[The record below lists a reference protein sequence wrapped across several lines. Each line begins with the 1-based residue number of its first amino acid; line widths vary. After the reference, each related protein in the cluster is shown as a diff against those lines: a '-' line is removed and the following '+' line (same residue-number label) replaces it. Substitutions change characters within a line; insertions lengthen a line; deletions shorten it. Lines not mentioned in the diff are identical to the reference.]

1 MFISVK
7 LFLCFSKSEQP
18 VLKKENKKG
27 KKIVQLACE
36 TLILIAH
43 RGFKDIIYY
52 LDRDFSIIYIG
63 VYYAT
68 HDQ

>member
-18 VLKKENKKG
+18 VLKKGKKKKKG

-36 TLILIAH
+36 IQILTTH
-43 RGFKDIIYY
+43 RGFKDTILFIIWTETF
-52 LDRDFSIIYIG
+52 L
-63 VYYAT
+63 
-68 HDQ
+68 